1 MAKKKTQKKQNKQK
15 KKTKTKT
22 NNDLQV
28 YLSED
33 HGRDSQILSI
43 YPYVLLLCFC
53 FHPMP
58 VTNLPQFVE
67 EQFNNRN
74 QIERMIQRR
83 DIFD

>member
-1 MAKKKTQKKQNKQK
+1 MAKKSPQKTTPTKT
-15 KKTKTKT
+15 KTKTKT

-53 FHPMP
+53 FHPMH
-58 VTNLPQFVE
+58 VTNLPQFLE